1 MPQIN
6 DLAVIFIALIAG
18 LARGFSGFGAA
29 LIFMPMAS
37 AAIGP
42 KLAAPLLMVID
53 GITTLPLIPKAWKR
67 VNGQEIGFLLLGA
80 VAGVPLGT
88 YVLRFASAL
97 TLRWIIAG
105 LAGAMLALLI
115 SGWRYKAKP
124 HRGVAVATGA
134 LSGMFSGIAQIGG
147 PPIIAYLLGG
157 NREAPDVRAT
167 TFVFFLGTGLLTAFS
182 YLAGGLVTQQVLW
195 LALFTGPAYGLGLWL
210 GSHMFGLASPQTFQ
224 RVCFAM
230 IALAVV
236 LSLPLGENAN
246 P

>member
-1 MPQIN
+1 MPQIS
-6 DLAVIFIALIAG
+6 DLAVVLIALIAG

-37 AAIGP
+37 VFIGP
-42 KLAAPLLMVID
+42 KLAAPLLMVVD
-53 GITTLPLIPKAWKR
+53 GVTTLPLVPKAWKR
-67 VNGQEIGFLLLGA
+67 VNVQEIGLLLVGA
-80 VAGVPLGT
+80 VVGVPFGT
-88 YVLRFASAL
+88 YVLRFANAL

-105 LAGAMLALLI
+105 LAVAMLVLLI

-124 HRGVAVATGA
+124 HHGAAVVTGA
-134 LSGMFSGIAQIGG
+134 LSGLFSGIAQIGG

-157 NREAPDVRAT
+157 NREGADVRAT
-167 TFVFFLGTGLLTAFS
+167 TIIFFLGTGLLTAFS

-195 LALFTGPAYGLGLWL
+195 LALVTGPAYGLGLWL
-210 GSHMFGLASPQTFQ
+210 GTQMFGLASPQTFQ

-230 IALAVV
+230 IALSVV
-236 LSLPLGENAN
+236 LSLPIWGNAN